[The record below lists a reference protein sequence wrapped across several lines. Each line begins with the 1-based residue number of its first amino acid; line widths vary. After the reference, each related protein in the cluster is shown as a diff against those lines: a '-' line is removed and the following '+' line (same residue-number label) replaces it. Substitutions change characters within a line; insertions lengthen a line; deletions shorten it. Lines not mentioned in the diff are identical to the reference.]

1 MPGGRTLPP
10 LMRRQRV
17 RVVRQAGLA
26 AEGLRVAAATQPDSC
41 SRLLQQA
48 WSKLCAAPRQAVQ
61 ASARAQAASCAL
73 LADVLLQD
81 KTCCR
86 PGETSAPCRVGLP

>member
-1 MPGGRTLPP
+1 MAGGRTLPP
-10 LMRRQRV
+10 LVRWQRV

-26 AEGLRVAAATQPDSC
+26 AEGLCVAAATQPGSC
-41 SRLLQQA
+41 PWLLQQA
-48 WSKLCAAPRQAVQ
+48 WSKLCAAPCQAFQ
-61 ASARAQAASCAL
+61 ASARAQASCAL

-86 PGETSAPCRVGLP
+86 PGEASAPCRIGLP